1 VTTTGAHGARASS
14 GAVARLRGFM
24 AHLRLNGFAVGPG
37 ETKTALA
44 FLAAGDLADAA
55 TVRLGLKT
63 MLSGDRDQWERFDA
77 LFDAYWLGRGVKR
90 GMDAG
95 TAARGRG
102 DDRRP
107 EIWRGAPPAEASA
120 EPEGPMTGLGEGD
133 GDPPERAGAGQLV
146 ASRQDLL
153 ARTDLRRLASAEDV
167 AEAERLA
174 ERLARAMRYRLSRR
188 RIPSA
193 RGKALDLRRSIR
205 RNLSR
210 GGEPIELMYRRRPER
225 PVNLV
230 LLLDVS
236 GSMKVYSRYFVCFIR
251 GLLGTWRDAH
261 AFVFH
266 TRLVHISGV
275 LREHDRVRAMDR
287 LSLMV
292 EGFGG
297 GTQIAG
303 ALKAFNDRYAREV
316 LNSRSIVIMM
326 SDGYDTDP
334 PEALVHELVRLKR
347 RARRLVWLNP
357 LLGWRDYAPVARA
370 MAAAMPYIDCFAA
383 AHSLESL
390 AALEA
395 EFSRL

>member
-1 VTTTGAHGARASS
+1 MTTIGAERDRGLA
-14 GAVARLRGFM
+14 GVVARLSGFM

-37 ETKTALA
+37 ETEAALA

-55 TVRLGLKT
+55 TIRLGLKT
-63 MLSGDRDQWERFDA
+63 MLSGDRGQWERFEA
-77 LFDAYWLGRGVKR
+77 LFDAYWFGRGVKR
-90 GMDAG
+90 AVKSS
-95 TAARGRG
+95 TISRG

-107 EIWRGAPPAEASA
+107 EIWRAASA
-120 EPEGPMTGLGEGD
+120 PEGSAESYGPVAKLEQEEGK
-133 GDPPERAGAGQLV
+133 PPERAGAGQLA

-153 ARTDLRRLASAEDV
+153 ARTDLRQLASADDV
-167 AEAERLA
+167 AEAERIA

-188 RIPSA
+188 RVPSI
-193 RGKALDLRRSIR
+193 RGKVLDLRRSMR

-210 GGEPIELMYRRRPER
+210 GGEPIELMYRRRPDR

-236 GSMKVYSRYFVCFIR
+236 GSMKVYSRFLVCFVR
-251 GLLGTWRDAH
+251 GLLGTWIETH

-292 EGFGG
+292 DGFGG
-297 GTQIAG
+297 GTRIAST
-303 ALKAFNDRYAREV
+303 LKSLNDRYAREV
-316 LNSRSIVIMM
+316 LNSRSIVVVM

-334 PEALVHELVRLKR
+334 VDSLVRELARLKR
-347 RARRLVWLNP
+347 RARRLIWLNP
-357 LLGWRDYAPVARA
+357 LLGWRDYTPVARA
-370 MAAAMPYIDCFAA
+370 MAAAMPFIDCFAA

-395 EFSRL
+395 ELSRL